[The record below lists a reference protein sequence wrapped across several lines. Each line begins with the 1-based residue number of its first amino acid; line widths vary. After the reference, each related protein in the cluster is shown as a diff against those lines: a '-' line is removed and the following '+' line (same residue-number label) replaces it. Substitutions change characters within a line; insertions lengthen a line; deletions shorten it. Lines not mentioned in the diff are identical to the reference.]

1 MIDNF
6 WINQSICIVNTF
18 NPIAVRGDAGVD
30 PNLPPQLQE
39 KAEQLLTYRLNL
51 GISALHS
58 NASAVDVI
66 ELAIPSFIIM

>member
-1 MIDNF
+1 MATR
-6 WINQSICIVNTF
+6 WC
-18 NPIAVRGDAGVD
+18 GVD
-30 PNLPPQLQE
+30 PNLPPQRQE